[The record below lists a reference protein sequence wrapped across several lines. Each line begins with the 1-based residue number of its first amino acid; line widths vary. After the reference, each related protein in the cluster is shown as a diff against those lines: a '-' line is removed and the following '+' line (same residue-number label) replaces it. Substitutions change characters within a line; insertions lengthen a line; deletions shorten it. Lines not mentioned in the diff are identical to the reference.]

1 MILSLKTYI
10 IALGFILFDIVT
22 GYLVA
27 LKKKEIN
34 STKLREGLFHKGS
47 EILALVFSNLLE
59 YVGDTIS
66 LGVDIPLLGVVTT
79 YVCLTEFVSI
89 LENLGEINP
98 TLKKLYG
105 PYLEKLHGKAEEEND
120 HRD

>member
-10 IALGFILFDIVT
+10 IALGFIVFDIVT

-105 PYLEKLHGKAEEEND
+105 PYLEKLHGKVEDEK
-120 HRD
+120 

>member
-1 MILSLKTYI
+1 M
-10 IALGFILFDIVT
+10 LGFILFDIIT

-27 LKKKEIN
+27 VKKREIN

-59 YVGDTIS
+59 YIGDTIS
-66 LGVDIPLLGVVTT
+66 LGIDIPLLGVVAT
-79 YVCLTEFVSI
+79 YICLTEIVSI

-98 TLKKLYG
+98 LLKKLYG
-105 PYLEKLHGKAEEEND
+105 PYLEKLHTGGDQKND
-120 HRD
+120 DRD